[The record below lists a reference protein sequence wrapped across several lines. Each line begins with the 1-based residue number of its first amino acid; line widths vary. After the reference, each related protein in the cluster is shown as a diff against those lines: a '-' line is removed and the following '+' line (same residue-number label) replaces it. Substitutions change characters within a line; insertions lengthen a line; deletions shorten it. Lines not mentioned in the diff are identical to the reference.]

1 MLNRILSRVIQPE
14 IEGDNLAIHLLSHIP
29 LLSKPQLHLCDVLI
43 EPILVSLLCQRFG
56 IKDQIVRTDNDGN
69 EI

>member
-14 IEGDNLAIHLLSHIP
+14 IEGDDLAIHLLSHIP

-43 EPILVSLLCQRFG
+43 EPILVSLLFQRFG
-56 IKDQIVRTDNDGN
+56 IKDQILRADNDGN